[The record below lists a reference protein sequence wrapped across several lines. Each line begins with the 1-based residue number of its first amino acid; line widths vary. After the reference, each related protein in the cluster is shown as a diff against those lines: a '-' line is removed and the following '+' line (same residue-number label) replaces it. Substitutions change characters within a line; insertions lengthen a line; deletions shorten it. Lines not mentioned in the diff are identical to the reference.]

1 MMTDVVEERS
11 KNPRCKGFGQTTDG
25 VPGLGTAGAAVLS
38 AAGDNP
44 FCGDS
49 IEMRVRIERDSD
61 GVARIV
67 RGAFEGYACSLCTA
81 AADVLLE
88 HVADMRV
95 DEALAVGYD
104 GLLALL
110 GGPVVGRT
118 RSGCVRLPVTVL
130 ARALGTLG
138 R

>member
-11 KNPRCKGFGQTTDG
+11 KNPRCKGFGQTADG
-25 VPGLGTAGAAVLS
+25 MPGLNAGEAAVLS

-67 RGAFEGYACSLCTA
+67 RGAFEGLI
-81 AADVLLE
+81 
-88 HVADMRV
+88 
-95 DEALAVGYD
+95 
-104 GLLALL
+104 ALL

-130 ARALGTLG
+130 ARALGALG